1 MQEAK
6 DGSYRD
12 PESRRQYIKKIIRK
26 ILNNKNSKPRK
37 EYEKKNIGKILNK
50 KNQMCGPSPTKKKI

>member
-6 DGSYRD
+6 ERSYRD

-37 EYEKKNIGKILNK
+37 EYEKNK
-50 KNQMCGPSPTKKKI
+50 YRENSEQKKSNLWTIPY